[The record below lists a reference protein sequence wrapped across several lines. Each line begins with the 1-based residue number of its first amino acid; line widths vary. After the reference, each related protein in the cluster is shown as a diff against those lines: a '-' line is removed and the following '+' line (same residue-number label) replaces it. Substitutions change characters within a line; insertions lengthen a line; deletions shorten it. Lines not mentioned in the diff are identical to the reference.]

1 MIESYG
7 RICCFSIPRTIT
19 RPACAALHTNTL
31 PFTRDA
37 SRCHVTSSR
46 HVTLSRHVTSSR
58 NAASSQ
64 TQTLSKGSKRNVV
77 VTKLS
82 ASTMIKLRSLQLL
95 SHATIVGL
103 STASL
108 SSLVYHLVVSY
119 QTATPHVASLNASTG
134 LSILSAVLLC
144 CPLYISCVVG
154 RLEYNRFNHSI
165 KLSYLDLFAE
175 RCEMVGLAQECT
187 ISRES
192 KICRLADSR
201 SFVIFWKNT
210 VEEAAENI
218 SILSAEGSR
227 DRKNNRPGVGQ
238 GYQFRERLYI
248 AVICSIFVASTS
260 LFVKHLF
267 DSGQIDAWFYAD
279 HS

>member
-7 RICCFSIPRTIT
+7 RICCFYIPRTVT
-19 RPACAALHTNTL
+19 RHACAALHTSTV
-31 PFTRDA
+31 PFARDA
-37 SRCHVTSSR
+37 FRCHLTS
-46 HVTLSRHVTSSR
+46 SRHVTSSR
-58 NAASSQ
+58 HPASSQ
-64 TQTLSKGSKRNVV
+64 TRTLSKGSKRNVV

-95 SHATIVGL
+95 SHVTIVGL
-103 STASL
+103 STASV

-165 KLSYLDLFAE
+165 KLSYLDLFGE

-192 KICRLADSR
+192 KICKLADSR
-201 SFVIFWKNT
+201 SFFIFWKNT
-210 VEEAAENI
+210 VEEAAEDI
-218 SILSAEGSR
+218 SILSTEGSR
-227 DRKNNRPGVGQ
+227 DRKKNQSEVGQ
-238 GYQFRERLYI
+238 GFQFKERLYI

-260 LFVKHLF
+260 IFFKFRRKCIVRLWLSFAVSLPP
-267 DSGQIDAWFYAD
+267 
-279 HS
+279 